1 MASLQ
6 KRSSPR
12 GATWRVRWWDPAP
25 GGQRVMRYSR
35 AFRSE
40 AEARDFRLKV
50 EADERKGLS
59 TSYGG
64 GEQLFADFVRTWLD
78 TRLVKG
84 RPLAPRTR
92 YEYEGLLRRN
102 ILPTFGSIRLRAITT
117 TDVREWLAAVVES
130 AGNDQAAK
138 SYRVLR
144 AVLNTAVTD
153 ELIVRN
159 PCKVRGAGQW
169 AAPERPFVSTEIVL
183 RLADAV
189 VAVDK
194 TKDKTGSTRL
204 RALVLLAGFAGLRPG
219 ELFALR
225 RNDID
230 LVHQLVAVDESA
242 PEVAGKRILGPPK
255 SEAGRR
261 LIAIPEPIMPD
272 LEAHLDRFV
281 EAEPDAWVFTGPRGA
296 PIGESYLSAHFRRAI
311 AAVPG
316 APTGLRVY
324 DLRHHAATLTAQ
336 IPGVTTKEL
345 MARIGHSSSRAALIY
360 QHATAERDKRIADAM
375 AEAIQEGCFR
385 AGSQSLGCPVVS
397 KTGPKPRPSK
407 MTKPRATR

>member
-1 MASLQ
+1 MASIQ
-6 KRSSPR
+6 KRSSRR
-12 GATWRVRWWDPAP
+12 GATWRVRWWAPAP
-25 GGQRVMRYSR
+25 DGKWVMRYSR

-50 EADERKGLS
+50 ETDERKGLS
-59 TSYGG
+59 TNYAGA
-64 GEQLFADFVRTWLD
+64 EQLFADYVRTWLD

-102 ILPTFGSIRLRAITT
+102 ILPTFGSTRLRAITT

-144 AVLNTAVTD
+144 AVLNTAVAD

-169 AAPERPFVSTEIVL
+169 AAPERPFVSTEVVL
-183 RLADAV
+183 RLADTV

-194 TKDKTGSTRL
+194 TKDNTGSTRL

-225 RNDID
+225 RNDVD
-230 LVHQLVAVDESA
+230 LLHQLVAVDESA
-242 PEVAGKRILGPPK
+242 PEVAGRRILGPPK

-261 LIAIPEPIMPD
+261 LIAIPEPIIPD
-272 LEAHLDRFV
+272 LQTHLDRFV
-281 EAEPDAWVFTGPRGA
+281 GPEPDAWVFTGPRGA
-296 PIGESYLSAHFRRAI
+296 PIGESYLSAHFRKAI

-316 APTGLRVY
+316 APAGLRVY

-345 MARIGHSSSRAALIY
+345 MARIGHSSPRAALIY
-360 QHATAERDKRIADAM
+360 QHATAERDRRIADAM
-375 AEAIQEGCFR
+375 AEAINKAASR
-385 AGSQSLGCPVVS
+385 ATAESSCVPGVS
-397 KTGPKPRPSK
+397 KTGSTLRPQDTASSR
-407 MTKPRATR
+407 PTR